1 MNVPSCVA
9 GIDAGVGLAIRDAV
23 MDWARVARSACGL
36 GLLAGCGMA
45 MALATGAPDP
55 GFGSGNGY
63 VPVFTADSARL
74 HAVVRSANRIVA
86 GGSIGSQGLLLQRFD
101 SGQIDPTFWNA
112 GIKAL
117 DELAEVTAIAVLPNF
132 DLVAAGWRDAGMGQ
146 RQAVLARYNS
156 SGFLVASFGS
166 AGVAA
171 LPSGA
176 NSQFNALVFAN
187 DRLTAV
193 GSVDGSFL
201 AARFH
206 QDGSLDTGFAL
217 VGYRADVDGAIG
229 GELKSLQVAADG
241 STIAVGLAASFTG
254 IAMRYEAD
262 GDADTGF
269 AGDGILSFTTG
280 TALTDAGAVQ
290 AGPGGS
296 WWVGGTS
303 YNAAEA
309 MGDQFIARLT
319 SGGALDIGFAAGQG
333 FVNLTSSDHL
343 DDRGFALA
351 LAPDGKPTIAGT
363 SQNADGRYVAAI
375 ARVNATSGVL
385 DAGFGDGGRIEIL
398 GMAQADPDN
407 DLRALSIGADGSL
420 LAAGALAPSPGQ
432 YYPHLIQRVANGLP
446 DVDFHAEA
454 GHAFVAPDA
463 GIQSGRSVRVRAT
476 PDGGVVVAG
485 FVYAQPQIELELAR
499 FDGNGRV
506 DATFAGGN
514 GYLRRGYP
522 GGGLPLLPR
531 DLLVRGDGRIVV
543 VADAETGGVD
553 GDVVLYQFLANGN
566 PDNGFG
572 VNGRV
577 VLAVSGNNDL
587 ALSLALQPDGR
598 LLVYGRSLAGGDWSY
613 WLARL
618 ESNGALDASF
628 FAAAA
633 VPGLGILETV
643 SPGRGGAMVLLGSGR
658 ILVADGAGNL
668 KRRLADGSSDS
679 SFGSGGSVPLPNA
692 ASFQPWAIAIDSLGR
707 IVLGGALPNAGNVD
721 DCLVRL
727 LASGNADLAFG
738 TAGVVV
744 RDEDSTDG
752 INAVLVQRNGRILTA
767 GKNYIANLSRYAPDG
782 SPDSRF
788 APAGR
793 IAFEG
798 RGVQGLALDAQGRI
812 LATRR
817 VLGSGGEHLG
827 VVRIGGDLP
836 LTVQL
841 AGGGAGTV
849 LSQPDFIHCGGTCS
863 SDFASGENVTL
874 QAQAAPGSVFI
885 GWSGTFACG
894 SGDTCAFPMPESAL
908 TVTAIFRSDAL
919 FKDSFD

>member
-1 MNVPSCVA
+1 VA
-9 GIDAGVGLAIRDAV
+9 WIDAGMGLATRDAD
-23 MDWARVARSACGL
+23 MKWAMVARSACVS

-45 MALATGAPDP
+45 MALTTGAPDP

-63 VPVFTADSARL
+63 VPVFTAESARL

-101 SGQIDPTFWNA
+101 TGQMDPTFWST

-117 DELAEVTAIAVLPNF
+117 DEMAEVTAIAVLPNF
-132 DLVAAGWRDAGMGQ
+132 DVVAAGWRDAGMGQ
-146 RQAVLARYNS
+146 RQAVLVRYNS
-156 SGFLVASFGS
+156 SGFLVSGFGS
-166 AGVAA
+166 GGVAA

-176 NSQFNALVFAN
+176 TSQFNALAFAN
-187 DRLTAV
+187 SRLTAV
-193 GSVDGSFL
+193 GTVDGNFL
-201 AARFH
+201 AARFLE
-206 QDGSLDTGFAL
+206 DGSLDTGFAL
-217 VGYRADVDGAIG
+217 VGYRADVDGATG

-241 STIAVGLAASFTG
+241 STIAVGLAASYAG

-262 GDADTGF
+262 GDADAGF

-280 TALTDAGAVQ
+280 TALTDARAVQ
-290 AGPGGS
+290 TGPSGS

-303 YNAAEA
+303 YNASEA
-309 MGDQFIARLT
+309 MGDQFIARIT
-319 SGGALDIGFAAGQG
+319 SSGALDTGFAAGQG
-333 FVNLTSSDHL
+333 FVNLTSSDQL

-351 LAPDGKPTIAGT
+351 LTPDGKPTIAGT
-363 SQNADGRYVAAI
+363 SQNPDGRYVAAI

-407 DLRALSIGADGSL
+407 DLRALSIGADGTL
-420 LAAGALAPSPGQ
+420 LAAGAMALSPGQ
-432 YYPHLIQRVANGLP
+432 FYPQLIQRVANGLP

-454 GHAFVAPDA
+454 GHALVAPEGD
-463 GIQSGRSVRVRAT
+463 IETGRSMRVRAT

-499 FDGNGRV
+499 FDGDGRV
-506 DATFAGGN
+506 DVTFAGGN
-514 GYLRRGYP
+514 GYLRRAYP

-577 VLAVSGNNDL
+577 VLAVSGSNDL

-598 LLVYGRSLAGGDWSY
+598 LLVFGRSLVGGDWSY

-618 ESNGALDASF
+618 AGNGALDTSF
-628 FAAAA
+628 FPGAA
-633 VPGLGILETV
+633 VPGLGIIEAT
-643 SPGRGGAMVLLGSGR
+643 SPGRGGAMALLGSGR
-658 ILVADGAGNL
+658 ILLADGAGKL
-668 KRRLADGSSDS
+668 QRRLADGSSDNG
-679 SFGSGGSVPLPNA
+679 FGSSGSVPLPNA
-692 ASFQPWAIAIDSLGR
+692 ASFQPWAMAIDSLGR
-707 IVLGGALPNAGNVD
+707 IVLGGSLPNVGNVD

-738 TAGVVV
+738 SAGVVT

-752 INAVLVQRNGRILTA
+752 INTVAVQRNGRILTG

-782 SPDSRF
+782 SQDLTF
-788 APAGR
+788 AAAGR

-836 LTVQL
+836 LTVQI
-841 AGGGAGTV
+841 AGGGGTV
-849 LSQPDFIHCGGTCS
+849 LSQPAFIHCGSTCS
-863 SDFASGENVTL
+863 SDFASGEGVTL

-885 GWSGTFACG
+885 GWSGMAGCAG
-894 SGDTCAFPMPESAL
+894 GDTCTFAMPQSAL
-908 TVTAIFRSDAL
+908 TLTANFRTDAL